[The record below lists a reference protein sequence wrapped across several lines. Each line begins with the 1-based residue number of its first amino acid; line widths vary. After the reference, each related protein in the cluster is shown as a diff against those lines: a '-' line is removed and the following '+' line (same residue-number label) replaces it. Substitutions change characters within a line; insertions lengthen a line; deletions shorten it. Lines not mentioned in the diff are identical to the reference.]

1 MALASSLRTRRRGSY
16 FSTACRPSE
25 SIPVVLFPVAFLPT
39 DQKSTIECPADVPLE
54 HRGEGL
60 VLTSPLLAGE
70 DVVCNGTYVLTTE
83 DVDNLMRASSV
94 TVDAK
99 DRYHYVVSATVDE
112 AVALDQ
118 VSDANSFTVRTAC

>member
-1 MALASSLRTRRRGSY
+1 M
-16 FSTACRPSE
+16 
-25 SIPVVLFPVAFLPT
+25 PV
-39 DQKSTIECPADVPLE
+39 E

-60 VLTSPLLAGE
+60 VLLRPLLAGE

-99 DRYHYVVSATVDE
+99 DRYDYVVSATVDE
-112 AVALDQ
+112 TVTLDQ
-118 VSDANSFTVRTAC
+118 VSDKNTFTVRIEY